1 MLIEIITQI
10 LIPVFLL
17 MGVGALVNRFL
28 ALDLTTLNRLT
39 FHVLA
44 PGIVFLKLAETEL
57 DVSSLGIVAGFS
69 MLHLLIMM
77 AASWWVFSRGAFRPE
92 RPILVMGAI
101 FYNAGNYGFP
111 LAQLAFG
118 DFGVSVMAIIL
129 AVQIVTNFT
138 FGLWLV
144 GVGQGSW
151 KTILKEVLRV
161 PLIYTIVIALLVNM
175 LDVTLPQPIYLS
187 LKYLGDG
194 LIPVAL
200 LSLGMQLARTRA
212 FGRLPSLAAITV
224 TRLLVS
230 PLLAVGMAILAAPF
244 LPPAFASI
252 APVLVVG
259 LGLPVAVNAYV
270 IAAEYNCQP
279 EFASQSIFWTTILS
293 AFTLTLWLALYHIG

>member
-1 MLIEIITQI
+1 MLIEIVTQI

-17 MGVGALVNRFL
+17 IGVGALVNRFL
-28 ALDLTTLNRLT
+28 ALDLMTLNRLT

-57 DVSSLGIVAGFS
+57 DAGSLGIVAGFS
-69 MLHLLIMM
+69 LIHLLIMM
-77 AASWWVFSRGAFRPE
+77 AASWWTFSRQAFRAE

-129 AVQIVTNFT
+129 AVQIITNFT

-161 PLIYTIVIALLVNM
+161 PLIYTIVIALLVNAFE
-175 LDVTLPQPIYLS
+175 VTLPAPLHLS

-200 LSLGMQLARTRA
+200 ISLGMQLARTRA
-212 FGRLPSLAAITV
+212 VGRLPALAAITV

-230 PLLAVGMAILAAPF
+230 PLLAVVMAAAAAPF
-244 LPPAFASI
+244 LPVSFAAI

-279 EFASQSIFWTTILS
+279 EFASQSIFWTTMLS
-293 AFTLTLWLALYHIG
+293 AFTLALWLAFYQVG